1 MSMSF
6 PQPAPAVTADE
17 ALRMIGQDAVLID
30 VREQVEWDAGHAPQ
44 ATHAPMSQLGQIAAS
59 LPIDETMIVICR
71 SGRRSDDVTNALNN
85 AGFRALNLAGGMQ
98 AWQLAGGAVV
108 RDDGSPGTVI

>member
-1 MSMSF
+1 MNAF

-17 ALRMIGQDAVLID
+17 AMRRIGQDAVLID

-44 ATHAPMSQLGQIAAS
+44 AIHAPMSQLGLLAAR
-59 LPIDETMIVICR
+59 LPREETMIVICR

-85 AGFRALNLAGGMQ
+85 AGFSALNLSGGMQ

-108 RDDGSPGTVI
+108 RDDGSAGTVI